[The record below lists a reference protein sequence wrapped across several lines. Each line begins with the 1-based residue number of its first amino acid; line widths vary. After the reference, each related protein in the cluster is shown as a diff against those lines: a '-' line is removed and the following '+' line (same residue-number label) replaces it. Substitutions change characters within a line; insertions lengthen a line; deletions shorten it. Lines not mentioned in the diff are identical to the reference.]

1 MTDLK
6 QIELLNKAVQNY
18 YKISLQ
24 DGNGLNELLQKITGL
39 LYYLE
44 TVRANTHNLYESK
57 IQEIVKSGESVS
69 RATNEAN
76 VAYPEMYML
85 RRVMDAGYRVVDAIR
100 TNISFLKEEM
110 KNIKTQ

>member
-76 VAYPEMYML
+76 VVYPEMYML